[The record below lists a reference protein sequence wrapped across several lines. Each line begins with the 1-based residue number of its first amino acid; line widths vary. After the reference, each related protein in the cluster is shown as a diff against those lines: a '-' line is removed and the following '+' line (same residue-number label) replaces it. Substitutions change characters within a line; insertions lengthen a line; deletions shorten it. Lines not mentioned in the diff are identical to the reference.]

1 MDLKNLIPENETVTV
16 ILKHPGNGA
25 TLQNEDKTDMTISF
39 WLPHTKEA
47 KKVQHEITNRRLK
60 RMSSGKKF
68 EMTAEEL
75 EDLNVE
81 SLAKTAAQ
89 WNITYGG
96 EQPKLTVTK
105 AKELFSEVFW
115 IRNQVEEAVSEA
127 MDFTKL

>member
-16 ILKHPGNGA
+16 TLKHPGNGA

-60 RMSSGKKF
+60 KMSSGKKF

-96 EQPKLTVTK
+96 GQPKLTVTK

-115 IRNQVEEAVSEA
+115 IRNQVEEAVAEA

>member
-16 ILKHPGNGA
+16 TLKHPGNDA

-60 RMSSGKKF
+60 LMSRTKK
-68 EMTAEEL
+68 MDLTAEDL
-75 EDLNVE
+75 EDISVE
-81 SLAKTAAQ
+81 SLAKTVSQ

-96 EQPKLTVTK
+96 EQPKLTVIK

-115 IRNQVEEAVSEA
+115 IRNQVEEAVAEA